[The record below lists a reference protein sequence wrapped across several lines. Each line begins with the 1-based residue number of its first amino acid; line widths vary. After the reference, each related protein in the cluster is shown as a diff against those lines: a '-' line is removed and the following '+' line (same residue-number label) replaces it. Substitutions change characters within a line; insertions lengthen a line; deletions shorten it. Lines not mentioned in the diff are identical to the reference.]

1 MARYNKYGF
10 AVDQIICEDYALPGA
25 GANAALTNTVQIPS
39 VGTGRLK
46 VVICASSTTVEL
58 ASAATLRFTPLFGTA
73 ANACTVRAMGTI
85 EIKEGDITLN
95 NTAGSATT
103 KDLPDNST
111 WASGEIITEF
121 YIPDRLAKAYDYMD
135 INVACSANETAD
147 YIEAYLVVE

>member
-10 AVDQIICEDYALPGA
+10 AVDQIICEDYALPNKT
-25 GANAALTNTVQIPS
+25 NAALTNTVQIPS

-46 VVICASSTTVEL
+46 VVICASSAGVEL
-58 ASAATLRFTPLFGTA
+58 TSAATLRITPLFGTA

-85 EIKEGDITLN
+85 ELKEGDLTLA

-121 YIPDRLAKAYDYMD
+121 YISDRLAKAYDYMD
-135 INVACSANETAD
+135 INVATSADEHEDN
-147 YIEAYLVVE
+147 IEAYLIVE

>member
-10 AVDQIICEDYALPGA
+10 TVDQIICEDYALPSA
-25 GANAALTNTVQIPS
+25 TNAALTNTVQIPS

-46 VVICASSTTVEL
+46 VVICASSVDVEL
-58 ASAATLRFTPLFGTA
+58 AATETMRFTPLFGTA

-95 NTAGSATT
+95 NTTGSATT
-103 KDLPDNST
+103 TDLPDNST

-135 INVACSANETAD
+135 INVAVSAVETAD
-147 YIEAYLVVE
+147 KIEAYLIVE

>member
-1 MARYNKYGF
+1 MARYNKLGF
-10 AVDQIICEDYALPGA
+10 TVDQIICEDYALPTA

-46 VVICASSTTVEL
+46 VVVCASSTAVEL
-58 ASAATLRFTPLFGTA
+58 TSAATLRLTPLFGTTA
-73 ANACTVRAMGTI
+73 TTCTVRAMGTI
-85 EIKEGDITLN
+85 EIQEGDLTLN

-111 WASGEIITEF
+111 WASGAIITEF

-135 INVACSANETAD
+135 INVYTSADEHAD
-147 YIEAYLVVE
+147 LIEAYLVVE

>member
-10 AVDQIICEDYALPGA
+10 AVDQIICEDYALPATG
-25 GANAALTNTVQIPS
+25 GAALTNTVQIPS

-46 VVICASSTTVEL
+46 VVICASSTAVEL
-58 ASAATLRFTPLFGTA
+58 TPAATLRITPLFGTA
-73 ANACTVRAMGTI
+73 AASCTVRAMGTI
-85 EIKEGDITLN
+85 EIKEGDITLA

-111 WASGEIITEF
+111 WASGDLITEF

-135 INVACSANETAD
+135 INVVTSADEHED
-147 YIEAYLVVE
+147 LIEAYLVVE